1 MCAGS
6 WHRIAPVLLLM
17 VSLTA
22 QAQPASSLQ
31 ERLAAAAP
39 GDTLRV
45 VGGVHPGP
53 LRITKPVVLL
63 GVDAPVIDGQGRG
76 TVVTIEASDV
86 VLRGFV
92 IRNSGRSLD
101 REDAGI
107 AVYADRVTIADNRLE
122 NVLFGIYLRQ
132 ADSCRI
138 LHNMIE
144 GDPSLDTPRRGDLIR
159 LWYSNDA
166 LIEGNLTRHGRDVV
180 IWFARSVVLRD
191 NTMQF
196 GRYGLHF
203 MYSDSALVERN
214 RMLRNSVGAYLMYST
229 RLTFRH
235 NLLAYNRHASA
246 IGVGLKDM
254 DEVTVEENVLVDNQ
268 IGIFIDNSPRAIDA
282 QIHYRGNVVAYN
294 DISVQALQDA
304 PRSTFEDNSFLENYE
319 QIDLVGG
326 GRFSEANGTFW
337 RRNYWS
343 NYRGYDA
350 DRDGY
355 GDVPYRAVALF
366 DALTD
371 RTPAFRLF
379 AFSPAVQALELAAR
393 AFPVIRP
400 EPKLTD
406 PAPRMRPRL
415 PEGLPAVHQPVRPT
429 LALAGLTLL
438 LMGLWT
444 MGRAH
449 LRRLHG

>member
-1 MCAGS
+1 
-6 WHRIAPVLLLM
+6 
-17 VSLTA
+17 
-22 QAQPASSLQ
+22 
-31 ERLAAAAP
+31 
-39 GDTLRV
+39 
-45 VGGVHPGP
+45 

-76 TVVTIEASDV
+76 TVVTIEARDV

-159 LWYSNDA
+159 LWYSNDV
-166 LIEGNLTRHGRDVV
+166 LIEGNTTRHGRDVV
-180 IWFARSVVLRD
+180 IWFARGVVLRD

-229 RLTFRH
+229 RLTFRR

-294 DISVQALQDA
+294 DIGVQALQDA

-343 NYRGYDA
+343 DYRGYDA

-371 RTPAFRLF
+371 RTPAFREF

-406 PAPRMRPRL
+406 PTPRMRPRL
-415 PEGLPAVHQPVRPT
+415 PEGLPAVHQPMRPT

>member
-1 MCAGS
+1 MGAG
-6 WHRIAPVLLLM
+6 LLAML
-17 VSLTA
+17 LTTLVV
-22 QAQPASSLQ
+22 QAQPAPSLP
-31 ERLAAAAP
+31 ERLATAAP
-39 GDTLRV
+39 GDTIRV
-45 VGGVHPGP
+45 VGGIYTGS

-63 GVDAPVIDGQGRG
+63 GEQAPVIDGRGQG
-76 TVVTIEASDV
+76 TVVIIEAPDV

-107 AVYADRVTIADNRLE
+107 AVHADRVTIADNRIE

-138 LHNMIE
+138 LRNTIE
-144 GDPSLDTPRRGDLIR
+144 GDPTLDTPRRGDLIR
-159 LWYSNDA
+159 LWYSNNA
-166 LIEGNLTRHGRDVV
+166 LIQDNITRYGRDVV
-180 IWFARSVVLRD
+180 IWFARGIVLRG
-191 NTMQF
+191 NTIQF

-203 MYSDSALVERN
+203 MYSDSSRIERN
-214 RMLRNSVGAYLMYST
+214 RMLHNSVGAYLMYST

-254 DEVTVEENVLVDNQ
+254 DEVTFEENVLVDNQ

-282 QIHYRGNVVAYN
+282 QIRYLGNVVAYN
-294 DISVQALQDA
+294 DIGVQALQDA
-304 PRSTFEDNSFLENYE
+304 PRSIFQDNSLLENYE
-319 QIDLVGG
+319 QVDLVGG

-337 RRNYWS
+337 ERNYWS
-343 NYRGYDA
+343 DYRGYDA

-400 EPKLTD
+400 EPKLID
-406 PAPRMRPRL
+406 AAPRMRPLL
-415 PEGLPAVHQPVRPT
+415 PEGIPAVPRRPRPV
-429 LALAGLTLL
+429 LALGGLALLLIGGLTI
-438 LMGLWT
+438 GSA
-444 MGRAH
+444 R
-449 LRRLHG
+449 LRRLR

>member
-1 MCAGS
+1 MCAGR
-6 WHRIAPVLLLM
+6 WHNIAPVLALLL
-17 VSLTA
+17 SLA
-22 QAQPASSLQ
+22 GQAQPGPSLQ
-31 ERLAAAAP
+31 DWLDAAAP

-45 VGGVHPGP
+45 VGGVHHGP

-63 GVDAPVIDGQGRG
+63 GDQNPVIDGRGQG
-76 TVVTIEASDV
+76 TVITIEAPDV

-92 IRNSGRSLD
+92 VRNSGRSLD

-107 AVYADRVTIADNRLE
+107 AVYADHVTISENRLE

-138 LHNMIE
+138 LHNTIE
-144 GDPSLDTPRRGDLIR
+144 GDPALDTPRRGDLIR

-180 IWFARSVVLRD
+180 IWFGRRVVIRD

-214 RMLRNSVGAYLMYST
+214 RMLRNSVGTYLMYST

-235 NLLAYNRHASA
+235 NLLAYNRNASA

-254 DEVTVEENVLVDNQ
+254 DVVTVEENVLVDNQ

-282 QIHYRGNVVAYN
+282 QIRYQGNVLAYN
-294 DISVQALQDA
+294 DIGVQALQHA
-304 PRSTFEDNSFLENYE
+304 PRSTFTDNSFVENYE

-337 RRNYWS
+337 QHNYWS
-343 NYRGYDA
+343 DYRGYDA
-350 DRDGY
+350 DHDGY
-355 GDVPYRAVALF
+355 GDIPYRAVALF

-406 PAPRMRPRL
+406 GAPRMRPQL
-415 PEGLPAVHQPVRPT
+415 PEGLSAVHQSMRPT

-449 LRRLHG
+449 LHRLP

>member
-1 MCAGS
+1 MCVDRRYS
-6 WHRIAPVLLLM
+6 APLILLLLL
-17 VSLTA
+17 SLAA
-22 QAQPASSLQ
+22 QAQQAPSLQ

-45 VGGVHPGP
+45 VGGVYAGP

-63 GVDAPVIDGQGRG
+63 GEKAPVIDGQGQG
-76 TVVTIEASDV
+76 TVITIEAPDV
-86 VLRGFV
+86 VLQGFI

-107 AVYADRVTIADNRLE
+107 AVYGDRVTIADNRLE

-138 LHNMIE
+138 LRNTIE
-144 GDPSLDTPRRGDLIR
+144 GDPTLDTPRRGDLIR
-159 LWYSNDA
+159 LWYSNHV
-166 LIEGNLTRHGRDVV
+166 LIANNTMRHGRDVV
-180 IWFARSVVLRD
+180 IWFARGVVLHD

-203 MYSDSALVERN
+203 MYSDSGVIERN
-214 RMLRNSVGAYLMYST
+214 RMLQNSVGAYLMYST
-229 RLTFRH
+229 RLTVRH

-254 DEVTVEENVLVDNQ
+254 DEMAVEENVLVDNQ

-282 QIHYRGNVVAYN
+282 KIHYRGNVMAYN
-294 DISVQALQDA
+294 DIGVQALQNA
-304 PRSTFEDNSFLENYE
+304 PRSIFENNDFLENYE

-326 GRFSEANGTFW
+326 GRFTEANGTFW
-337 RRNYWS
+337 QRNYWS
-343 NYRGYDA
+343 DYRGYDA

-379 AFSPAVQALELAAR
+379 AFSPVVQALELAAR

-400 EPKLTD
+400 EPKLVD
-406 PAPRMRPRL
+406 PLPRMRPRL
-415 PEGLPAVHQPVRPT
+415 PKGLPVVDQPVRPT
-429 LALAGLTLL
+429 LALAGLGLL
-438 LMGLWT
+438 LMGGLI
-444 MGRAH
+444 MRRA
-449 LRRLHG
+449 RLHRLQ